1 MVRITVHEEGPGT
14 RFLVEGKLV
23 GPWVAELRKCWEE
36 MMPIPGQ
43 QTVIDLAGVTSI
55 DSHGKELLAEM
66 HRQGMQL
73 VATGLMTQAIVE
85 DIQRAR
91 VQRQ

>member
-1 MVRITVHEEGPGT
+1 MLRITIHEEGPAT

-36 MMPIPGQ
+36 TVPIRSQ
-43 QTVIDLAGVTSI
+43 QTVIDLAGVTSV
-55 DSHGKELLAEM
+55 DSHGKDLLAEM
-66 HRQGMQL
+66 HRRGMQL

-85 DIQRAR
+85 DIQRTR
-91 VQRQ
+91 G